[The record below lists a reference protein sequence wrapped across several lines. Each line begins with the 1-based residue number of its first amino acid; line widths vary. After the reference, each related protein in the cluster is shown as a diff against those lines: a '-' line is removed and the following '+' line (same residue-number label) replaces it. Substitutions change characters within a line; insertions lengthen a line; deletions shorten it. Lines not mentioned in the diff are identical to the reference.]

1 MFAAKCEA
9 DGRSWTKLLC
19 RVAFPLWVGNEL
31 LLHMKGFN
39 YLEVKLS
46 EGRMEWESHRWTE
59 ALFAVMR
66 MLYLCVVLKMKQ
78 SLKAKLSI
86 YRSIYVSTLT
96 IALELLV
103 MTKITRLQI
112 LVTTISFSSE
122 GRLGS
127 VWRLECTFVQENSQA
142 VSLILLIKIHQ
153 ERLFGHLFGSSLG
166 VSDLSREDTLTPMHV
181 WIFPNFLKTMCG
193 APDLNVIWTD
203 AH

>member
-19 RVAFPLWVGNEL
+19 RVVLPLWVGNEL

-127 VWRLECTFVQENSQA
+127 V
-142 VSLILLIKIHQ
+142 
-153 ERLFGHLFGSSLG
+153 
-166 VSDLSREDTLTPMHV
+166 
-181 WIFPNFLKTMCG
+181 
-193 APDLNVIWTD
+193 
-203 AH
+203 